1 VPGSKRSEARR
12 DRSQWTPLASLSGR
26 ASRCVL
32 ADALALGLTACST
45 EAPPPRTAK
54 AIVATIATKLATAK
68 PGFVYTADTDPSHLL
83 GQPNGYTSK
92 ATFTDSRINSADI
105 QEAPPGSIQ
114 AGGSVEVFAD
124 ASGARLRQQFLG
136 QRERNPPL
144 LGSEYL
150 FTDGTALLR
159 VSGRLTPAQAAEY
172 KTAFES

>member
-1 VPGSKRSEARR
+1 MTDLSGRRS
-12 DRSQWTPLASLSGR
+12 ASLSGR
-26 ASRCVL
+26 ACRCVL
-32 ADALALGLTACST
+32 AVALALGLIACST

-54 AIVATIATKLATAK
+54 AIVATIAAKLATAK
-68 PGFVYTADTDPSHLL
+68 PGFVYSADTDPSHLL

-105 QEAPPGSIQ
+105 QGAPPGSIQ